1 VRVEFS
7 IRASSAV
14 SHGLRTPPQWL
25 DWATQPSP
33 PAGVLD
39 LDVSHIPAMA
49 RRRLG
54 ALAKMAVVVADDVL
68 AQTALADIPMVWVSR
83 YGDSDKSLQLLRAQV
98 GAEALSPTAFALSVH
113 NGVAA
118 QYSIL
123 RGMVSNAICVAASSA
138 GPEAGIVEATG
149 LLHEGAPAVVLVC
162 YDEGL
167 PGEYAPFGDPVA
179 TAFAWAVV
187 VSLARPGL
195 PAFALTAASACSKAG
210 DAKATASRQA
220 RLPHGLQVL
229 RFLLDPTQTQWAA
242 PQAAPGRG
250 WTWERMHG

>member
-1 VRVEFS
+1 MRVEFS
-7 IRASSAV
+7 VRASSAV
-14 SHGLRTPPQWL
+14 ARGLRTPTQWQ
-25 DWATQPSP
+25 DWAAQPSAP
-33 PAGVLD
+33 VGELA

-54 ALAKMAVVVADDVL
+54 PLAKMAVVVADDVL
-68 AQTALADIPMVWVSR
+68 AQTALADIPTVWVSR

-113 NGVAA
+113 NGIAA

-123 RGMVSNAICVAASSA
+123 RGMVSNAICVAASAA
-138 GPEAGIVEATG
+138 GPEAGIVEAIG

-167 PGEYAPFGDPVA
+167 PGEYAPFGEA
-179 TAFAWAVV
+179 GAAEFAWAVV
-187 VSLARPGL
+187 VSLAQPDGPG
-195 PAFALTAASACSKAG
+195 FALTARAAGRDAG
-210 DAKATASRQA
+210 DTEGSQA
-220 RLPHGLQVL
+220 GLPHGLQVL
-229 RFLLDPTQTQWAA
+229 RFLLDPAQTEWAA

-250 WTWERMHG
+250 WTWERLHG